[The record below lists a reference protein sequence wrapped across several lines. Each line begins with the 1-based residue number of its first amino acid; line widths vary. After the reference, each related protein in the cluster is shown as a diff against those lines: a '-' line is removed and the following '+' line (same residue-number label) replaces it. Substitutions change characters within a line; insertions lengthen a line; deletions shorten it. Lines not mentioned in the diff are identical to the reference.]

1 MINTRPKLIALAGQ
15 VTTQQ
20 LRNSSAFLISKRP
33 ALSGYEDVEDLALAL
48 AENPDPV
55 LKGFEHHFKTARN
68 AILRKLWSKGVLIG
82 ISVVESLLFSAL
94 CDSSVADPVA
104 EVFRRIKDFG
114 LHRPGFVLYPLHSF
128 GIVGFGL
135 LGFLTG
141 KRLRFIDE
149 KVGIAIAPQANS
161 EDELLR
167 FLKVATEKLK
177 MKKRLPLDTIE
188 HYLRSGVFKWLLR
201 NPLLIV
207 KCKTFSQQYFE
218 NQRLLK
224 IKLKLATTLVT
235 MLHGMQKPRDDSRIY
250 STSSMNNFETLDIK
264 HYIIFEAAPHG
275 RPRFKAQR
283 VPMNLSRAELSEI
296 SELNVELNPIEW
308 NRRPKVFGQIAKAL
322 ETVERGYMEHCVGSR
337 VETPASRVFRK
348 TYLALDYFRRSFR
361 SSGRSEDGII
371 NLAISFE
378 VLLTDYY
385 DEKVGR
391 RIKGRVTRL
400 LRGVAGSRKMTQAVW
415 ELSDIRNKSVHT
427 GVAPAEPD
435 WQQCRLAFIH
445 AFVGL
450 TGHFPRLSKLPVAT
464 NAPIG
469 ELIGDN

>member
-1 MINTRPKLIALAGQ
+1 MINTRLKLINLAGQ

-20 LRNSSAFLISKRP
+20 LRTSTGFLVSKRP
-33 ALSGYEDVEDLALAL
+33 VLSGYEDVEDLAVIL
-48 AENPDPV
+48 AENPDPE
-55 LKGFEHHFKTARN
+55 LSGFEHHFRTARN

-82 ISVVESLLFSAL
+82 TSVVENLLFSAVR
-94 CDSSVADPVA
+94 DSIVADPVA
-104 EVFRRIKDFG
+104 EVFKRIRDFG

-141 KRLRFIDE
+141 NRLQFIDE
-149 KVGIAIAPQANS
+149 KAGIAIAPQANN
-161 EDELLR
+161 EEELLR
-167 FLKVATEKLK
+167 FLKAATEKLK
-177 MKKRLPLDTIE
+177 MKKMLPLETIE
-188 HYLRSGVFKWLLR
+188 HYLRSGVMKWLLR
-201 NPLLIV
+201 NPLLLV
-207 KCKTFSQQYFE
+207 KCKTFSQRYFE

-264 HYIIFEAAPHG
+264 HYIVFEVAPNG
-275 RPRFKAQR
+275 RPRFNAHR

-296 SELNVELNPIEW
+296 SELNVELNPVEW
-308 NRRPKVFGQIAKAL
+308 NRRPKVFGRIAKAL
-322 ETVERGYMEHCVGSR
+322 EIVERGYMEHCVGSKI
-337 VETPASRVFRK
+337 ETPASRVFRK

-371 NLAISFE
+371 NLAVAFE
-378 VLLTDYY
+378 TLLTDYY
-385 DEKVGR
+385 AGDVAMRIR
-391 RIKGRVTRL
+391 RRVRL
-400 LRGVAGSRKMTQAVW
+400 LLKSVRGSRKMTDAVLV
-415 ELSDIRNKSVHT
+415 LSDLRNKSVHT
-427 GVAPAEPD
+427 GQAATEPD

-445 AFVGL
+445 AFIGL

-469 ELIGDN
+469 ELIGDS